1 MKIRRLLF
9 GVATIFTVTLVITA
23 VVTYLWSLV
32 LNRQGV
38 VDWGL
43 SFRLAI
49 ILGIV
54 LPATRAMLSR
64 GK

>member
-1 MKIRRLLF
+1 MKIRKLLT
-9 GVATIFTVTLVITA
+9 GVAAIFAVTLVVTA

-64 GK
+64 EK